1 MQMRAP
7 GEGSAGCARKTCV
20 SEETCSLTD
29 GRGRMAREQRCLWRC
44 TGGVPARLSQRVL
57 CACRRRARDSA
68 SLQCINLLSV
78 EYNESMYRSRLAG
91 HAPHARAAHDAAS
104 ECSSLPIMLRS

>member
-7 GEGSAGCARKTCV
+7 GEGSAGCACKTCA

-57 CACRRRARDSA
+57 SACRRRARDSA
-68 SLQCINLLSV
+68 SLKCINLLSV
-78 EYNESMYRSRLAG
+78 EYNESMYRSSGTYAARTRGARRRVGVLQPPN
-91 HAPHARAAHDAAS
+91 HA
-104 ECSSLPIMLRS
+104 